1 MDWLVGRMLF
11 GQLLLAGSATP
22 SSRANAATADSP
34 LPAAGKSNAANFNFA
49 ELTDFSDL
57 STWWQRVSHFA
68 TTQGLELVKN
78 LIAAIAIF
86 VIGRWVARVLTRVV
100 RRIATQADMDQTLVK
115 FVTNLVHAGIV
126 TFAALSA
133 LNRLGVDT
141 TSLTAAVAAAGLA
154 IGFALQGSLSNF
166 AAGVLLIIFKPFK
179 VGDLVTAGGSTGIV
193 EEIQIFN
200 TLIKSESN
208 AHVIVPNNAIT
219 NGTITNFSAEKI
231 RRIDLV
237 IRCGYDDDLRRV
249 KRFLVELLMDDE
261 RILQL
266 PPPHVA
272 VDQLEEKWVS
282 FVVQP
287 WVKVELYAVVRAD
300 LLETIKLGFEHHG
313 FHTPGVIRPAPLAK
327 SA

>member
-1 MDWLVGRMLF
+1 M
-11 GQLLLAGSATP
+11 
-22 SSRANAATADSP
+22 
-34 LPAAGKSNAANFNFA
+34 
-49 ELTDFSDL
+49 
-57 STWWQRVSHFA
+57 
-68 TTQGLELVKN
+68 
-78 LIAAIAIF
+78 
-86 VIGRWVARVLTRVV
+86 
-100 RRIATQADMDQTLVK
+100 
-115 FVTNLVHAGIV
+115 
-126 TFAALSA
+126 
-133 LNRLGVDT
+133 DT

-237 IRCGYDDDLRRV
+237 IRCGYDDDLRSV

-261 RILQL
+261 RVLQL

-272 VDQLEEKWVS
+272 VEQLEEKWVT

-287 WVKVELYAVVRAD
+287 WVKVESYAVVRAD
-300 LLETIKLGFEHHG
+300 VLETIKLGFEQQG
-313 FHTPGVIRPAPLAK
+313 FHTPGVVRLAPPAKA
-327 SA
+327 A